1 MLLTRLVAM
10 RCSAALACWSPA
22 RGSWCRS
29 VRPEETGIGAVP
41 HNAACRRTFRR
52 RSDFAR
58 PDRLMFDGRLER
70 PWTPQDPGTVRAF
83 QRAGAGGAL
92 LLLIA
97 ACSGPSS
104 PPPIT
109 TSSLNGS
116 SSSTSSA
123 EGGTS
128 VDCNPID
135 DALPPSDRLVVLGSV
150 ALPNPALAAALGTA
164 RDPNPTSPVTTFFA
178 KDGLGV
184 TAGTRWRIIVAPESA
199 GHLRIGWG
207 SPAVPGLERG
217 TRQHGCDVPTS
228 TGWLWYPGGYWTD
241 HPACYAV
248 IVEVGTAPPASERR
262 RRCPLPGT
270 ATTPRCFGPLSARH
284 PRTLARQG
292 AQARIAVEDGRDPR
306 RARKAESRCGTCV
319 NPTPVDHR
327 GDHQG

>member
-1 MLLTRLVAM
+1 M
-10 RCSAALACWSPA
+10 
-22 RGSWCRS
+22 
-29 VRPEETGIGAVP
+29 
-41 HNAACRRTFRR
+41 
-52 RSDFAR
+52 
-58 PDRLMFDGRLER
+58 
-70 PWTPQDPGTVRAF
+70 RAF

-97 ACSGPSS
+97 ACSGQSS

-109 TSSLNGS
+109 TSPLNGS
-116 SSSTSSA
+116 SSSTPSA

-128 VDCNPID
+128 LDCNAID

-164 RDPNPTSPVTTFFA
+164 RDPSPTSPVTTFFA

-207 SPAVPGLERG
+207 SPAVPGLSIG
-217 TRQHGCDVPTS
+217 PATGCDVPTS

-248 IVEVGTAPPASERR
+248 IVEVGTARQRANVGVGAPCPGQRPP
-262 RRCPLPGT
+262 
-270 ATTPRCFGPLSARH
+270 
-284 PRTLARQG
+284 QG
-292 AQARIAVEDGRDPR
+292 V
-306 RARKAESRCGTCV
+306 S
-319 NPTPVDHR
+319 DH
-327 GDHQG
+327 